1 MEKSESIVSLA
12 AALCSASGQMGK
24 AVMNS
29 KNPHFKSKYA
39 DLESLLDAARVP
51 LGLNGLAV
59 VQMPSQDSLGYY
71 VETMILH
78 TSGEF
83 ISGKTYISPSKNDP
97 QGLGSAITYAKRY
110 GFSSMLGLV
119 GEEDDDGNA
128 ASAPVDRVY
137 KPQPAAATA
146 PTLSKM
152 YSPPARPTAPPNPAT
167 TTKPAGVITGNSA
180 LDALF
185 GKPAGVTKAP
195 ANTPPAGDPWST
207 EALVSAVQD
216 GEAAEE
222 YKW

>member
-128 ASAPVDRVY
+128 ASVPVERVY
-137 KPQPAAATA
+137 KPQSTTPAKSTA
-146 PTLSKM
+146 VAHPTKLSG
-152 YSPPARPTAPPNPAT
+152 S
-167 TTKPAGVITGNSA
+167 ITGNAA

-185 GKPAGVTKAP
+185 GKPSGVMP
-195 ANTPPAGDPWST
+195 AVVPPAKAMVTSFASSANEEGGGDEP
-207 EALVSAVQD
+207 
-216 GEAAEE
+216 EE
-222 YKW
+222 VGGW

>member
-128 ASAPVDRVY
+128 ASAPVS
-137 KPQPAAATA
+137 KPAYQSQPTRPAAPAAANMTA
-146 PTLSKM
+146 P
-152 YSPPARPTAPPNPAT
+152 
-167 TTKPAGVITGNSA
+167 KPAGVITGNSA

-185 GKPAGVTKAP
+185 GGSSPTLPPRVYTNDNSLPLAGGPPPLPAVAKAV
-195 ANTPPAGDPWST
+195 AST
-207 EALVSAVQD
+207 EASSDYV
-216 GEAAEE
+216 
-222 YKW
+222 W